1 MRAPRKDWTMI
12 DAMILTVLR
21 RAGRPLRSREIKQRG
36 AIPPLHF
43 DVRLQA
49 LKHRGL
55 IVCEGR
61 TMGGRW
67 TITG

>member
-1 MRAPRKDWTMI
+1 MRAPRKDWMMT
-12 DAMILTVLR
+12 DAMILAVLR
-21 RAGRPLRSREIKQRG
+21 SADRPLRSREIKRRG

-67 TITG
+67 AITV

>member
-1 MRAPRKDWTMI
+1 MRSPRKDWTMI

-21 RAGRPLRSREIKQRG
+21 RAGRPLRSREIKTRG

-43 DVRLQA
+43 DVRLQV

-67 TITG
+67 TVAE